1 MKNPTFK
8 IAAAAM
14 MVAGAFATQT
24 YAAFFRRRPSR
35 DASLR
40 LSIDRSFP
48 LKNPTFKIAAAAMM
62 VAGAFAT
69 QTYAAGFQLSEQ
81 SAIQMGRAMAGAGV
95 VGDDLS
101 AVHYNPAGMTLLSGT
116 RMQATGTWVAVNL
129 DYEGDSGQSE
139 NGLVGD
145 DLSAVHYNPAGM
157 TLLSGTRMQATGTWV
172 AVNLDYE
179 GDSGQSENGRLKGQI
194 IPAGFITHQINDSLW
209 AGLGLTV
216 PYGMGTEFGEG
227 WEGRER
233 GTESMILTFDINP
246 NLAWK
251 VNSLWA
257 GLGLTV
263 PYGMGTEF
271 GEGWE
276 GRERGTES
284 MILTFDINPN
294 LAWKVNEKLS
304 VGGGV
309 SLQYAKAELGS
320 GRIVSENGHTINSN
334 VKGDSWAWGWNVGVM
349 FQPVETVRLG
359 LAYRSNISH
368 NADGHTTLNNVP
380 VKIDNGLVL
389 TNIRSDMEVR
399 IKTPDTITF
408 SATWEAT
415 DALRLSGTARWS
427 KWSNFHSLDVQN
439 LDLAGTQ
446 FSSTVVENNWDDTW
460 FFSVGAD
467 YKLSENGHT
476 INSNVKGDSWAWGW
490 NVGVMFQ
497 PVETVRLGLAYRSN
511 ISHNAD
517 GHTTLNNVP
526 VKIDNG
532 LVLTNIRS
540 DMEVRIKTPDTITF
554 SATWE
559 ATDALRLSG
568 TARWSKWSN
577 FHSLDVQ
584 NLDLAGTQFSS
595 TVVENNWDDTWFF
608 SVGADYKLNGQ
619 WTIRGGVAY
628 DQGPVENQYRMAV
641 IPDTDRVWFSGGASY
656 KYTDNLTFDFGA
668 TYIKGVGDTDLAW
681 PSFPTPTASGSRAA
695 PPTSTRTT

>member
-1 MKNPTFK
+1 M
-8 IAAAAM
+8 
-14 MVAGAFATQT
+14 
-24 YAAFFRRRPSR
+24 
-35 DASLR
+35 
-40 LSIDRSFP
+40 
-48 LKNPTFKIAAAAMM
+48 KNPTFKIAAAAMM

-81 SAIQMGRAMAGAGV
+81 SAIQMGRAMAGAGI

-129 DYEGDSGQSE
+129 DYEGD
-139 NGLVGD
+139 
-145 DLSAVHYNPAGM
+145 Y
-157 TLLSGTRMQATGTWV
+157 
-172 AVNLDYE
+172 
-179 GDSGQSENGRLKGQI
+179 GQSENGRLKGQI

-216 PYGMGTEFGEG
+216 PYGMGTEYGEG
-227 WEGRER
+227 WEGK
-233 GTESMILTFDINP
+233 S
-246 NLAWK
+246 
-251 VNSLWA
+251 
-257 GLGLTV
+257 
-263 PYGMGTEF
+263 
-271 GEGWE
+271 
-276 GRERGTES
+276 RGTES

-304 VGGGV
+304 VGGGI
-309 SLQYAKAELGS
+309 SLQYAKAELGM
-320 GRIVSENGHTINSN
+320 GMGPMQAN

-368 NADGHTTLNNVP
+368 NADGHTTLN
-380 VKIDNGLVL
+380 
-389 TNIRSDMEVR
+389 
-399 IKTPDTITF
+399 
-408 SATWEAT
+408 
-415 DALRLSGTARWS
+415 
-427 KWSNFHSLDVQN
+427 
-439 LDLAGTQ
+439 
-446 FSSTVVENNWDDTW
+446 
-460 FFSVGAD
+460 
-467 YKLSENGHT
+467 
-476 INSNVKGDSWAWGW
+476 
-490 NVGVMFQ
+490 
-497 PVETVRLGLAYRSN
+497 
-511 ISHNAD
+511 
-517 GHTTLNNVP
+517 
-526 VKIDNG
+526 NG

-668 TYIKGVGDTDLAW
+668 TYIKGVGDTDLYDKVGDKKIGEFKSLDSYIFSAQMQYL
-681 PSFPTPTASGSRAA
+681 F
-695 PPTSTRTT
+695 

>member
-1 MKNPTFK
+1 
-8 IAAAAM
+8 
-14 MVAGAFATQT
+14 
-24 YAAFFRRRPSR
+24 
-35 DASLR
+35 
-40 LSIDRSFP
+40 
-48 LKNPTFKIAAAAMM
+48 MM

-95 VGDDLS
+95 
-101 AVHYNPAGMTLLSGT
+101 
-116 RMQATGTWVAVNL
+116 
-129 DYEGDSGQSE
+129 
-139 NGLVGD
+139 VGD

-216 PYGMGTEFGEG
+216 PYGMGTEF
-227 WEGRER
+227 
-233 GTESMILTFDINP
+233 D
-246 NLAWK
+246 
-251 VNSLWA
+251 
-257 GLGLTV
+257 
-263 PYGMGTEF
+263 
-271 GEGWE
+271 EGWE

-359 LAYRSNISH
+359 LAYRSHIAH
-368 NADGHTTLNNVP
+368 NADGHTTLSNVP
-380 VKIDNGLVL
+380 NALLNPDAPGVSNL
-389 TNIRSDMEVR
+389 RSDMEVR
-399 IKTPDTITF
+399 IKTPDTVTL

-415 DALRLSGTARWS
+415 DALRLSGMARWS
-427 KWSNFHSLDVQN
+427 KWSNFRSLNVQN
-439 LDLAGTQ
+439 LDLAGT
-446 FSSTVVENNWDDTW
+446 
-460 FFSVGAD
+460 
-467 YKLSENGHT
+467 KL
-476 INSNVKGDSWAWGW
+476 
-490 NVGVMFQ
+490 
-497 PVETVRLGLAYRSN
+497 
-511 ISHNAD
+511 
-517 GHTTLNNVP
+517 
-526 VKIDNG
+526 
-532 LVLTNIRS
+532 
-540 DMEVRIKTPDTITF
+540 
-554 SATWE
+554 
-559 ATDALRLSG
+559 G
-568 TARWSKWSN
+568 T
-577 FHSLDVQ
+577 
-584 NLDLAGTQFSS
+584 

-619 WTIRGGVAY
+619 WTVRGGVAY

-668 TYIKGVGDTDLAW
+668 TYIKGVGDTDLYDEVGGKKIGEFKSLDSYIFSAQMQYL
-681 PSFPTPTASGSRAA
+681 F
-695 PPTSTRTT
+695 

>member
-8 IAAAAM
+8 IA
-14 MVAGAFATQT
+14 T
-24 YAAFFRRRPSR
+24 
-35 DASLR
+35 
-40 LSIDRSFP
+40 
-48 LKNPTFKIAAAAMM
+48 AAMM

-81 SAIQMGRAMAGAGV
+81 SAIQMGRAMAGAGI
-95 VGDDLS
+95 
-101 AVHYNPAGMTLLSGT
+101 
-116 RMQATGTWVAVNL
+116 
-129 DYEGDSGQSE
+129 
-139 NGLVGD
+139 VGD

-216 PYGMGTEFGEG
+216 PYGMGTEYGEG
-227 WEGRER
+227 WEGK
-233 GTESMILTFDINP
+233 S
-246 NLAWK
+246 
-251 VNSLWA
+251 
-257 GLGLTV
+257 
-263 PYGMGTEF
+263 
-271 GEGWE
+271 
-276 GRERGTES
+276 RGTES

-304 VGGGV
+304 VGGGI
-309 SLQYAKAELGS
+309 SLQYAKAELGM
-320 GRIVSENGHTINSN
+320 GMGPMQAN
-334 VKGDSWAWGWNVGVM
+334 VKGDSWAWGWNVGLM

-380 VKIDNGLVL
+380 VKTDNGLVL

-439 LDLAGTQ
+439 LDLAG
-446 FSSTVVENNWDDTW
+446 
-460 FFSVGAD
+460 
-467 YKLSENGHT
+467 
-476 INSNVKGDSWAWGW
+476 
-490 NVGVMFQ
+490 
-497 PVETVRLGLAYRSN
+497 P
-511 ISHNAD
+511 
-517 GHTTLNNVP
+517 
-526 VKIDNG
+526 
-532 LVLTNIRS
+532 
-540 DMEVRIKTPDTITF
+540 
-554 SATWE
+554 
-559 ATDALRLSG
+559 
-568 TARWSKWSN
+568 
-577 FHSLDVQ
+577 
-584 NLDLAGTQFSS
+584 QFSS

-668 TYIKGVGDTDLAW
+668 TYIKGVGDTDLYDKVGGEKIGEFKSLDSYIFSAQMQI
-681 PSFPTPTASGSRAA
+681 PVLR
-695 PPTSTRTT
+695 

>member
-1 MKNPTFK
+1 M
-8 IAAAAM
+8 
-14 MVAGAFATQT
+14 
-24 YAAFFRRRPSR
+24 
-35 DASLR
+35 
-40 LSIDRSFP
+40 
-48 LKNPTFKIAAAAMM
+48 KNPTFKIAAAAMM

-81 SAIQMGRAMAGAGV
+81 SAIQMGRAM
-95 VGDDLS
+95 
-101 AVHYNPAGMTLLSGT
+101 
-116 RMQATGTWVAVNL
+116 
-129 DYEGDSGQSE
+129 
-139 NGLVGD
+139 
-145 DLSAVHYNPAGM
+145 AGM

-194 IPAGFITHQINDSLW
+194 IPAGFITHQIND
-209 AGLGLTV
+209 
-216 PYGMGTEFGEG
+216 
-227 WEGRER
+227 
-233 GTESMILTFDINP
+233 
-246 NLAWK
+246 
-251 VNSLWA
+251 SLWA

-359 LAYRSNISH
+359 LAYRSHIAH
-368 NADGHTTLNNVP
+368 NADGHTTLSNVP
-380 VKIDNGLVL
+380 NALLNPYAPGVSNL
-389 TNIRSDMEVR
+389 RSDMEVR
-399 IKTPDTITF
+399 IKTPDTVTL

-415 DALRLSGTARWS
+415 DALRLSGMARWS
-427 KWSNFHSLDVQN
+427 KWSNFRSLNVQN
-439 LDLAGTQ
+439 LDLAGT
-446 FSSTVVENNWDDTW
+446 
-460 FFSVGAD
+460 
-467 YKLSENGHT
+467 KL
-476 INSNVKGDSWAWGW
+476 
-490 NVGVMFQ
+490 
-497 PVETVRLGLAYRSN
+497 
-511 ISHNAD
+511 
-517 GHTTLNNVP
+517 
-526 VKIDNG
+526 
-532 LVLTNIRS
+532 
-540 DMEVRIKTPDTITF
+540 
-554 SATWE
+554 
-559 ATDALRLSG
+559 G
-568 TARWSKWSN
+568 T
-577 FHSLDVQ
+577 
-584 NLDLAGTQFSS
+584 

-619 WTIRGGVAY
+619 WTVRGGVAY

-668 TYIKGVGDTDLAW
+668 TYIKGVGDTDLYDKVGGKKIGEFKSLDSYIFSAQMQYL
-681 PSFPTPTASGSRAA
+681 F
-695 PPTSTRTT
+695 

>member
-1 MKNPTFK
+1 M
-8 IAAAAM
+8 
-14 MVAGAFATQT
+14 
-24 YAAFFRRRPSR
+24 
-35 DASLR
+35 
-40 LSIDRSFP
+40 
-48 LKNPTFKIAAAAMM
+48 KNPTFKIAAAAMM

-101 AVHYNPAGMTLLSGT
+101 AVHYNPAGMTLLF
-116 RMQATGTWVAVNL
+116 
-129 DYEGDSGQSE
+129 
-139 NGLVGD
+139 
-145 DLSAVHYNPAGM
+145 
-157 TLLSGTRMQATGTWV
+157 GTRMQATGTWV

-216 PYGMGTEFGEG
+216 PYGMGTEYGEG

-251 VNSLWA
+251 VND
-257 GLGLTV
+257 
-263 PYGMGTEF
+263 M
-271 GEGWE
+271 
-276 GRERGTES
+276 
-284 MILTFDINPN
+284 
-294 LAWKVNEKLS
+294 LS
-304 VGGGV
+304 VGGGI
-309 SLQYAKAELGS
+309 SLQYAKAELGM
-320 GRIVSENGHTINSN
+320 GMGPMQAN
-334 VKGDSWAWGWNVGVM
+334 VKGDSWAWGWNVGMM
-349 FQPVETVRLG
+349 FQPVETVRVG
-359 LAYRSNISH
+359 LAYRSHIAH
-368 NADGHTTLNNVP
+368 NADGHTTLD
-380 VKIDNGLVL
+380 INGMGSL
-389 TNIRSDMEVR
+389 TSDMKVR
-399 IKTPDTITF
+399 IKTPDTIT
-408 SATWEAT
+408 
-415 DALRLSGTARWS
+415 L
-427 KWSNFHSLDVQN
+427 
-439 LDLAGTQ
+439 
-446 FSSTVVENNWDDTW
+446 
-460 FFSVGAD
+460 
-467 YKLSENGHT
+467 
-476 INSNVKGDSWAWGW
+476 
-490 NVGVMFQ
+490 
-497 PVETVRLGLAYRSN
+497 
-511 ISHNAD
+511 
-517 GHTTLNNVP
+517 
-526 VKIDNG
+526 
-532 LVLTNIRS
+532 
-540 DMEVRIKTPDTITF
+540 

-668 TYIKGVGDTDLAW
+668 TYIKGVGDKELVSANEK
-681 PSFPTPTASGSRAA
+681 ASGEFKSLDSYIFSAQMQYLF
-695 PPTSTRTT
+695 

>member
-8 IAAAAM
+8 IA
-14 MVAGAFATQT
+14 T
-24 YAAFFRRRPSR
+24 
-35 DASLR
+35 
-40 LSIDRSFP
+40 
-48 LKNPTFKIAAAAMM
+48 AAMM

-81 SAIQMGRAMAGAGV
+81 SAIQMGRAMAGAGI
-95 VGDDLS
+95 
-101 AVHYNPAGMTLLSGT
+101 
-116 RMQATGTWVAVNL
+116 
-129 DYEGDSGQSE
+129 
-139 NGLVGD
+139 VGD

-216 PYGMGTEFGEG
+216 PYGMGTEYGEG
-227 WEGRER
+227 WEGK
-233 GTESMILTFDINP
+233 S
-246 NLAWK
+246 
-251 VNSLWA
+251 
-257 GLGLTV
+257 
-263 PYGMGTEF
+263 
-271 GEGWE
+271 
-276 GRERGTES
+276 RGTES

-304 VGGGV
+304 VGGGI
-309 SLQYAKAELGS
+309 SLQYAKAELGM
-320 GRIVSENGHTINSN
+320 GPMQAN
-334 VKGDSWAWGWNVGVM
+334 VKGDSWAWGWNVGLM

-380 VKIDNGLVL
+380 VKPDNGLVL

-427 KWSNFHSLDVQN
+427 KWSNFRTLDVQN
-439 LDLAGTQ
+439 LDFNPPL
-446 FSSTVVENNWDDTW
+446 D
-460 FFSVGAD
+460 
-467 YKLSENGHT
+467 
-476 INSNVKGDSWAWGW
+476 
-490 NVGVMFQ
+490 
-497 PVETVRLGLAYRSN
+497 AY
-511 ISHNAD
+511 A
-517 GHTTLNNVP
+517 NVP
-526 VKIDNG
+526 
-532 LVLTNIRS
+532 
-540 DMEVRIKTPDTITF
+540 
-554 SATWE
+554 
-559 ATDALRLSG
+559 
-568 TARWSKWSN
+568 
-577 FHSLDVQ
+577 
-584 NLDLAGTQFSS
+584 
-595 TVVENNWDDTWFF
+595 VENNWDDTWFF

-619 WTIRGGVAY
+619 WTVRGGVAY

-668 TYIKGVGDTDLAW
+668 TYIKGVGDTDLYDKVGGKKIGEFKSLDSYIFSAQMQYL
-681 PSFPTPTASGSRAA
+681 F
-695 PPTSTRTT
+695 

>member
-1 MKNPTFK
+1 M
-8 IAAAAM
+8 
-14 MVAGAFATQT
+14 
-24 YAAFFRRRPSR
+24 
-35 DASLR
+35 
-40 LSIDRSFP
+40 
-48 LKNPTFKIAAAAMM
+48 KNPTFKIAAAAMM

-139 NGLVGD
+139 NG
-145 DLSAVHYNPAGM
+145 
-157 TLLSGTRMQATGTWV
+157 
-172 AVNLDYE
+172 
-179 GDSGQSENGRLKGQI
+179 RLKGQI

-233 GTESMILTFDINP
+233 D
-246 NLAWK
+246 
-251 VNSLWA
+251 
-257 GLGLTV
+257 
-263 PYGMGTEF
+263 
-271 GEGWE
+271 
-276 GRERGTES
+276 TES

-359 LAYRSNISH
+359 LAYRSHIAH
-368 NADGHTTLNNVP
+368 NADGHTTLSNVP
-380 VKIDNGLVL
+380 NALLNPYAPGVSNL
-389 TNIRSDMEVR
+389 RSDMEVR
-399 IKTPDTITF
+399 IKTPDTVTL

-427 KWSNFHSLDVQN
+427 KWSNFRSLNVQN
-439 LDLAGTQ
+439 LDLAGT
-446 FSSTVVENNWDDTW
+446 
-460 FFSVGAD
+460 
-467 YKLSENGHT
+467 KL
-476 INSNVKGDSWAWGW
+476 
-490 NVGVMFQ
+490 
-497 PVETVRLGLAYRSN
+497 
-511 ISHNAD
+511 
-517 GHTTLNNVP
+517 
-526 VKIDNG
+526 
-532 LVLTNIRS
+532 
-540 DMEVRIKTPDTITF
+540 
-554 SATWE
+554 
-559 ATDALRLSG
+559 G
-568 TARWSKWSN
+568 T
-577 FHSLDVQ
+577 
-584 NLDLAGTQFSS
+584 

-619 WTIRGGVAY
+619 WTVRGGVAY

-668 TYIKGVGDTDLAW
+668 TYIKGVGDTDLYDKVGGKKIGEFKSLDSYIFSAQMQYL
-681 PSFPTPTASGSRAA
+681 F
-695 PPTSTRTT
+695 

>member
-1 MKNPTFK
+1 M
-8 IAAAAM
+8 
-14 MVAGAFATQT
+14 
-24 YAAFFRRRPSR
+24 
-35 DASLR
+35 
-40 LSIDRSFP
+40 
-48 LKNPTFKIAAAAMM
+48 KNPTFKIAAAAMM

-139 NGLVGD
+139 NG
-145 DLSAVHYNPAGM
+145 
-157 TLLSGTRMQATGTWV
+157 
-172 AVNLDYE
+172 
-179 GDSGQSENGRLKGQI
+179 RLKGQI

-227 WEGRER
+227 WEGR
-233 GTESMILTFDINP
+233 
-246 NLAWK
+246 K
-251 VNSLWA
+251 
-257 GLGLTV
+257 
-263 PYGMGTEF
+263 
-271 GEGWE
+271 
-276 GRERGTES
+276 RGTES

-320 GRIVSENGHTINSN
+320 SRIVSENGHTINSN

-359 LAYRSNISH
+359 LAYRSHIAH
-368 NADGHTTLNNVP
+368 NADGHTTLSNVP
-380 VKIDNGLVL
+380 NALLNPYAPGVSNL
-389 TNIRSDMEVR
+389 RSDMEVR
-399 IKTPDTITF
+399 IKTPDTVTL

-427 KWSNFHSLDVQN
+427 KWSNFRSLNVQN
-439 LDLAGTQ
+439 LDLAGT
-446 FSSTVVENNWDDTW
+446 
-460 FFSVGAD
+460 
-467 YKLSENGHT
+467 KL
-476 INSNVKGDSWAWGW
+476 
-490 NVGVMFQ
+490 
-497 PVETVRLGLAYRSN
+497 
-511 ISHNAD
+511 
-517 GHTTLNNVP
+517 
-526 VKIDNG
+526 
-532 LVLTNIRS
+532 
-540 DMEVRIKTPDTITF
+540 
-554 SATWE
+554 
-559 ATDALRLSG
+559 G
-568 TARWSKWSN
+568 T
-577 FHSLDVQ
+577 
-584 NLDLAGTQFSS
+584 

-619 WTIRGGVAY
+619 WTVRGGVAY

-668 TYIKGVGDTDLAW
+668 TYIKGVGDTDLYDKVGGKKIGEFKSLDSYIFSAQMQYL
-681 PSFPTPTASGSRAA
+681 F
-695 PPTSTRTT
+695 

>member
-1 MKNPTFK
+1 M
-8 IAAAAM
+8 
-14 MVAGAFATQT
+14 
-24 YAAFFRRRPSR
+24 
-35 DASLR
+35 
-40 LSIDRSFP
+40 
-48 LKNPTFKIAAAAMM
+48 KNPTFKIAAAAMM

-139 NGLVGD
+139 NG
-145 DLSAVHYNPAGM
+145 
-157 TLLSGTRMQATGTWV
+157 
-172 AVNLDYE
+172 
-179 GDSGQSENGRLKGQI
+179 RLKGQI

-216 PYGMGTEFGEG
+216 PYGMGTEYGEG
-227 WEGRER
+227 WEGK
-233 GTESMILTFDINP
+233 S
-246 NLAWK
+246 
-251 VNSLWA
+251 
-257 GLGLTV
+257 
-263 PYGMGTEF
+263 
-271 GEGWE
+271 
-276 GRERGTES
+276 RGTES

-359 LAYRSNISH
+359 LAYRSHIAH
-368 NADGHTTLNNVP
+368 NADGHTTLSNVP
-380 VKIDNGLVL
+380 NALLNPYAPGVSNL
-389 TNIRSDMEVR
+389 RSDMEVR
-399 IKTPDTITF
+399 IKTPDTVTL

-427 KWSNFHSLDVQN
+427 KWSNFRSLNVQN
-439 LDLAGTQ
+439 LDLAGT
-446 FSSTVVENNWDDTW
+446 
-460 FFSVGAD
+460 
-467 YKLSENGHT
+467 KL
-476 INSNVKGDSWAWGW
+476 
-490 NVGVMFQ
+490 
-497 PVETVRLGLAYRSN
+497 
-511 ISHNAD
+511 
-517 GHTTLNNVP
+517 
-526 VKIDNG
+526 
-532 LVLTNIRS
+532 
-540 DMEVRIKTPDTITF
+540 
-554 SATWE
+554 
-559 ATDALRLSG
+559 G
-568 TARWSKWSN
+568 T
-577 FHSLDVQ
+577 
-584 NLDLAGTQFSS
+584 

-619 WTIRGGVAY
+619 WTVRGGVAY

-668 TYIKGVGDTDLAW
+668 TYIKGVGDTDLYDKVGDKKIGEFKSLDSYIFSAQMQYL
-681 PSFPTPTASGSRAA
+681 F
-695 PPTSTRTT
+695 

>member
-1 MKNPTFK
+1 M
-8 IAAAAM
+8 
-14 MVAGAFATQT
+14 
-24 YAAFFRRRPSR
+24 
-35 DASLR
+35 
-40 LSIDRSFP
+40 
-48 LKNPTFKIAAAAMM
+48 KNPTFKIAAAAMM

-81 SAIQMGRAMAGAGV
+81 SAIQMGRAMAGAGI
-95 VGDDLS
+95 
-101 AVHYNPAGMTLLSGT
+101 
-116 RMQATGTWVAVNL
+116 
-129 DYEGDSGQSE
+129 
-139 NGLVGD
+139 VGD

-251 VNSLWA
+251 VN
-257 GLGLTV
+257 
-263 PYGMGTEF
+263 
-271 GEGWE
+271 
-276 GRERGTES
+276 
-284 MILTFDINPN
+284 
-294 LAWKVNEKLS
+294 EKLS

-320 GRIVSENGHTINSN
+320 GRIVSKNGHTINSN

-380 VKIDNGLVL
+380 
-389 TNIRSDMEVR
+389 
-399 IKTPDTITF
+399 
-408 SATWEAT
+408 
-415 DALRLSGTARWS
+415 
-427 KWSNFHSLDVQN
+427 
-439 LDLAGTQ
+439 
-446 FSSTVVENNWDDTW
+446 
-460 FFSVGAD
+460 
-467 YKLSENGHT
+467 
-476 INSNVKGDSWAWGW
+476 
-490 NVGVMFQ
+490 
-497 PVETVRLGLAYRSN
+497 
-511 ISHNAD
+511 

-526 VKIDNG
+526 VKTDNG

-668 TYIKGVGDTDLAW
+668 TYIKGVGDTDLYDKGGGKKIGEFKSLDSYIFSAQMQYL
-681 PSFPTPTASGSRAA
+681 F
-695 PPTSTRTT
+695 

>member
-1 MKNPTFK
+1 M
-8 IAAAAM
+8 
-14 MVAGAFATQT
+14 
-24 YAAFFRRRPSR
+24 
-35 DASLR
+35 
-40 LSIDRSFP
+40 
-48 LKNPTFKIAAAAMM
+48 KNPTFKIAAAAMM

-81 SAIQMGRAMAGAGV
+81 SAIQMGRAMAGAGI
-95 VGDDLS
+95 
-101 AVHYNPAGMTLLSGT
+101 
-116 RMQATGTWVAVNL
+116 
-129 DYEGDSGQSE
+129 
-139 NGLVGD
+139 VGD

-216 PYGMGTEFGEG
+216 PYGMGTEYGEG
-227 WEGRER
+227 WEGK
-233 GTESMILTFDINP
+233 S
-246 NLAWK
+246 
-251 VNSLWA
+251 
-257 GLGLTV
+257 
-263 PYGMGTEF
+263 
-271 GEGWE
+271 
-276 GRERGTES
+276 RGTES

-304 VGGGV
+304 VGGGI
-309 SLQYAKAELGS
+309 SLQYAKAELGM
-320 GRIVSENGHTINSN
+320 GMGPMQAN

-380 VKIDNGLVL
+380 VK
-389 TNIRSDMEVR
+389 T
-399 IKTPDTITF
+399 
-408 SATWEAT
+408 
-415 DALRLSGTARWS
+415 
-427 KWSNFHSLDVQN
+427 
-439 LDLAGTQ
+439 
-446 FSSTVVENNWDDTW
+446 
-460 FFSVGAD
+460 
-467 YKLSENGHT
+467 
-476 INSNVKGDSWAWGW
+476 
-490 NVGVMFQ
+490 
-497 PVETVRLGLAYRSN
+497 
-511 ISHNAD
+511 
-517 GHTTLNNVP
+517 
-526 VKIDNG
+526 DNG

-668 TYIKGVGDTDLAW
+668 TYIKGVGDTDLYDKVGGKKIGEFKSLDSYIFSAQMQYL
-681 PSFPTPTASGSRAA
+681 F
-695 PPTSTRTT
+695 

>member
-1 MKNPTFK
+1 M
-8 IAAAAM
+8 
-14 MVAGAFATQT
+14 
-24 YAAFFRRRPSR
+24 
-35 DASLR
+35 
-40 LSIDRSFP
+40 
-48 LKNPTFKIAAAAMM
+48 KNPTFKIAAAAMM

-81 SAIQMGRAMAGAGV
+81 SAIQMGRAMAGAGI

-129 DYEGDSGQSE
+129 DYEGD
-139 NGLVGD
+139 
-145 DLSAVHYNPAGM
+145 Y
-157 TLLSGTRMQATGTWV
+157 
-172 AVNLDYE
+172 
-179 GDSGQSENGRLKGQI
+179 GQSENGRLKGQI

-216 PYGMGTEFGEG
+216 PYGMGTEYGEG
-227 WEGRER
+227 WEGK
-233 GTESMILTFDINP
+233 S
-246 NLAWK
+246 
-251 VNSLWA
+251 
-257 GLGLTV
+257 
-263 PYGMGTEF
+263 
-271 GEGWE
+271 
-276 GRERGTES
+276 RGTES

-304 VGGGV
+304 VGGGI
-309 SLQYAKAELGS
+309 SLQYAKAELGM
-320 GRIVSENGHTINSN
+320 GMGPMQAN

-380 VKIDNGLVL
+380 VKTDNDLVL

-439 LDLAGTQ
+439 LDLAG
-446 FSSTVVENNWDDTW
+446 
-460 FFSVGAD
+460 
-467 YKLSENGHT
+467 
-476 INSNVKGDSWAWGW
+476 
-490 NVGVMFQ
+490 
-497 PVETVRLGLAYRSN
+497 P
-511 ISHNAD
+511 
-517 GHTTLNNVP
+517 
-526 VKIDNG
+526 
-532 LVLTNIRS
+532 
-540 DMEVRIKTPDTITF
+540 
-554 SATWE
+554 
-559 ATDALRLSG
+559 
-568 TARWSKWSN
+568 
-577 FHSLDVQ
+577 
-584 NLDLAGTQFSS
+584 QFSS

-668 TYIKGVGDTDLAW
+668 TYIKGVGDTDLYDKVGGKKIGEFKSLDSYIFSAQMQYL
-681 PSFPTPTASGSRAA
+681 F
-695 PPTSTRTT
+695 